1 MTVAT
6 INAVTT
12 TATNTEALSTA
23 NTTFSLG
30 TLAVGGCVI
39 VVCATRSATVSI
51 TALSGGGVTEW
62 ELIGTFTFTVPQAQI
77 FSVFAGR
84 VTATGGGTVTATGSA
99 SLAAISGS
107 FGWQSLTTSGQSA
120 GTSWVVESSGFSNNT
135 ASSANITMPTLV
147 PAAAGR
153 AYIGYGDAGGTATN
167 TGITAG
173 YTGTIETTASS
184 GLNQWISNLSVSTS
198 QSPIGKQG
206 TSTTSGAMGLLIYAT
221 NADTTPATTLNIGAT
236 GGQNHFKLQTAFLG
250 YSTSTEIIQADII
263 NGWNTDPQ
271 FVALPN
277 GAVQFSVAAG
287 APSTSGPG
295 AGNYPR
301 SELREENPDG
311 VTDMAFNA
319 LSGTHWIR
327 GRTKVTSLPAGTG
340 SPPRQRSTLCQL
352 HDGATG
358 VGEVLKFYIQESG
371 AGLPELRLSVW
382 DSGSGMPKYNLN
394 YAVGDVFDWKLL
406 VDNTVSSGY
415 WAVFFQDLGTPVYT
429 SLDYAADGFT
439 NVFSGLS
446 EYYFKCGSY
455 PTVNAT
461 QVDAAALSTVEL
473 SYVQHW
479 HTGWATPSPAITLP
493 KTFQFAPMFG

>member
-1 MTVAT
+1 MAVAT
-6 INAVTT
+6 INTI
-12 TATNTEALSTA
+12 TAATGNTEALSANNTA
-23 NTTFSLG
+23 FTLGSFS
-30 TLAVGGCVI
+30 VGSCVI
-39 VVCATRSATVSI
+39 VMAATRHAT
-51 TALSGGGVTEW
+51 TAYATLSGAGVYWNLVATYA
-62 ELIGTFTFTVPQAQI
+62 FTAPQAQNIAI
-77 FSVFAGR
+77 FIGR
-84 VTATGGGTVTATGSA
+84 VITAGGGTVTATGT
-99 SLAAISGS
+99 AALTTVSGS
-107 FGWQSLTTSGQSA
+107 FGWQVLTTTGMA
-120 GTSWVVESSGFSNNT
+120 LGTSWVAEKTGSSDNT
-135 ASSANITMPTLV
+135 GSSTNITMPTLV
-147 PAAAGR
+147 PAGASR

-173 YTGTIETTASS
+173 YTGTIEATASS

-206 TSTTSGAMGLLIYAT
+206 TSTTSGAVGLLLYAT
-221 NADTTPATTLNIGAT
+221 NADTTVATTLNIGSA
-236 GGQNHFKLQTAFLG
+236 GGKNHFKLQTAFLG
-250 YSTSTEIIQADII
+250 YTDTTEITQADII

-271 FVALPN
+271 FVALAN
-277 GAVQFSVAAG
+277 GSVQFSVAAG
-287 APSTSGPG
+287 APSTSGTSSTTY
-295 AGNYPR
+295 AR
-301 SELREENPDG
+301 SELREMASDG

-327 GRTKVTSLPAGTG
+327 GRTKVTALPAGSG

-352 HDGATG
+352 HDGVTN

-406 VDNTVSSGY
+406 VDNTVAAGY
-415 WAVFFQDLGTPVYT
+415 WAVYFQDLGTPVYT

-439 NVFSGLS
+439 NTFSGTA

-461 QVDAAALSTVEL
+461 QVAATAMSTVEL

-479 HTGWATPSPAITLP
+479 HTGWTTPSPAVALP
-493 KTFQFAPMFG
+493 KTFQFAPSFG